1 MPLVKRGGGGGGSF
15 VIADDHFFADDAAR
29 DAFFTDAPEAG
40 TLISV
45 GTDYQQW
52 DGSAWVDKTAIVRGP
67 KGDTGAKGDDGDTGP
82 AGPQGPKGDKGDT
95 GATGA
100 QGPAGETGAQG
111 ATGPEGPTGA
121 TGPQGEQGAQG
132 VSVTLKGTKADEAA
146 ILAVVDP
153 EAGDAW
159 INAETGDLYFWNV
172 TDSQWDNVGEIVGPA
187 GPTGATGATGPQGPA
202 GATGPEGPQ
211 GIQGL
216 KGDTG
221 DGVPPIAEGDA
232 GKLVAVKG
240 DESGYENVA
249 AYALPTA
256 SADTLGG
263 VKVGENLTIDEDGVL
278 SAGTPYALPTASAD
292 TLGGVKVGANL
303 SIADGVLSATGG
315 LTEDQVRNLIIV
327 WA

>member
-67 KGDTGAKGDDGDTGP
+67 KGDTGAQGIQGIQGPAGP
-82 AGPQGPKGDKGDT
+82 AGPQGPQGVQGIQGVA

-100 QGPAGETGAQG
+100 AGAVGPAGPQ
-111 ATGPEGPTGA
+111 GA

-132 VSVTLKGTKADEAA
+132 VSVTLKGTKANEAA

-159 INAETGDLYFWNV
+159 INAETGDLYFRNV
-172 TDSQWDNVGEIVGPA
+172 TDSQWDNVGKIVGPA

-232 GKLVAVKG
+232 GKLVAVKI
-240 DESGYENVA
+240 DESGYETVA
-249 AYALPTA
+249 
-256 SADTLGG
+256 
-263 VKVGENLTIDEDGVL
+263 
-278 SAGTPYALPTASAD
+278 PYTLPTASAD
-292 TLGGVKVGANL
+292 TLGGVKVGAPVT
-303 SIADGVLSATGG
+303 ITDGVLGVSAATTSAAGLMSAADKVKLDG
-315 LTEDQVRNLIIV
+315 VLTEPDAIALII
-327 WA
+327 ALS

>member
-1 MPLVKRGGGGGGSF
+1 MPLVRRGGGGSGSF

-52 DGSAWVDKTAIVRGP
+52 DGSAWVDKTSIVRGP
-67 KGDTGAKGDDGDTGP
+67 AGDAGPKGDDGDAGP
-82 AGPQGPKGDKGDT
+82 TGPQGAKGDKGDT

-100 QGPAGETGAQG
+100 QGPAGATGAQG
-111 ATGPEGPTGA
+111 AIGPEGPTGA
-121 TGPQGEQGAQG
+121 TGPQGVQGAQG
-132 VSVTLKGTKADEAA
+132 VSVTLKGTKANEAA

-202 GATGPEGPQ
+202 GATGPEGAQ

-216 KGDTG
+216 KGETG

-232 GKLVAVKG
+232 GKIVAVKG
-240 DESGYENVA
+240 DESGYENVSP
-249 AYALPTA
+249 YTLPTA

-263 VKVGENLTIDEDGVL
+263 VKVGSG
-278 SAGTPYALPTASAD
+278 
-292 TLGGVKVGANL
+292 L